1 MKMAD
6 RHPDEYRMSLG
17 DHLDELRR
25 RIIHALL
32 GPLVCAG
39 VMLYFGPKLVSV
51 ICQPLLYELERR
63 GLDPTLHTS
72 APTSAF
78 NVYLMVSL
86 ISGFVIAMP
95 WVVYQFWRFITPGLY
110 RHERKFVVM
119 MLPGSAALSAVGVAF
134 MYYVMLPVTI
144 WFLVGFNDTFVFP
157 ELSPTAVQRQIADAA
172 PGSGPAPGHEP
183 AGGSGGDGAADRIQS
198 PTIGALPLLDSDP
211 PAATDGDAWIN
222 RPTHAL
228 RVVIDG
234 KVYTTTLKPIG
245 LMMTPVFMIDQ
256 YVRFVMWLALAFVI
270 AFQLPLVML
279 LLGFTR
285 IVTRQQLARGRKWAV
300 LVCVMVGAVL
310 TPPDPM
316 SQMAMALPLYVLYE
330 FGLVLMRGFIRDA
343 PLSYD
348 DA

>member
-1 MKMAD
+1 MAD

-17 DHLDELRR
+17 DHLEDLRR
-25 RIIHALL
+25 RIIYALL
-32 GPLVCAG
+32 GPLACAG
-39 VMLYFGPKLVSV
+39 VMLYFGPKLVSL

-78 NVYLMVSL
+78 SVYLTVSL
-86 ISGFVIAMP
+86 ISGLVIGIP
-95 WVVYQFWRFITPGLY
+95 WVVYQFWRFIAPGLY

-119 MLPGSAALSAVGVAF
+119 LLPGSAALSALGVAF

-144 WFLVGFNDTFVFP
+144 WFLVGFNDKFALP
-157 ELSPTAVQRQIADAA
+157 ELTPTVVQQQIADAA
-172 PGSGPAPGHEP
+172 PGRTPTAGNGGGQPAPDPSEAP
-183 AGGSGGDGAADRIQS
+183 AIGS
-198 PTIGALPLLDSDP
+198 LPLLDEDP
-211 PAATDGDAWIN
+211 PMAEDGDAWVN
-222 RPTHAL
+222 RRTHAL
-228 RVVIDG
+228 RVAIDG
-234 KVYTTTLKPIG
+234 KVYTTTLKPAG

-256 YVRFVMWLALAFVI
+256 YIRFVMWLALAFVL

-300 LVCVMVGAVL
+300 MACVVIGAVL
-310 TPPDPM
+310 TPPDPL
-316 SQMAMALPLYVLYE
+316 SQLALAVPLYVLYE
-330 FGLVLMRGFIRDA
+330 FGLVLMRWFVRDA
-343 PLSYD
+343 PVGYD

>member
-17 DHLDELRR
+17 DHLEDLRR
-25 RIIHALL
+25 RIIYALL

-39 VMLYFGPKLVSV
+39 VMLYFGPQLVSA
-51 ICQPLLYELERR
+51 ICQPLLFELERR

-78 NVYLMVSL
+78 SVYLTVSL
-86 ISGFVIAMP
+86 ISGLVIGIP
-95 WVVYQFWRFITPGLY
+95 WVVYQFWRFIAPGLY

-119 MLPGSAALSAVGVAF
+119 LLPGSAALSALGVAF

-144 WFLVGFNDTFVFP
+144 WFLVGFNDKFALP
-157 ELSPTAVQRQIADAA
+157 ELTPTAVQQQIADAA
-172 PGSGPAPGHEP
+172 PESVPPESVPPGSEEGETTAALTESPAI
-183 AGGSGGDGAADRIQS
+183 GS
-198 PTIGALPLLDSDP
+198 LPLLDDDP
-211 PAATDGDAWIN
+211 PTAKDGDAWVN
-222 RPTHAL
+222 RRTHAL
-228 RVVIDG
+228 RMAIDG
-234 KVYTTTLKPIG
+234 KVYTTTLKPAG

-256 YVRFVMWLALAFVI
+256 YIRFVMWLALAFVL

-300 LVCVMVGAVL
+300 MACIVVGAVL
-310 TPPDPM
+310 TPPDPL
-316 SQMAMALPLYVLYE
+316 SQLSLAVPLYVLYE
-330 FGLVLMRGFIRDA
+330 FGLLLMRWFISET
-343 PLSYD
+343 PVGYD